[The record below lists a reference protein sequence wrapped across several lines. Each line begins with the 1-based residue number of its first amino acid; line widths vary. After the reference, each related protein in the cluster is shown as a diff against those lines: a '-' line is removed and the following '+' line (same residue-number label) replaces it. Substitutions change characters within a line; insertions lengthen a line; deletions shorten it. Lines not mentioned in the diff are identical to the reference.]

1 MKFKKDKSV
10 QNLLEIKTFTKY
22 GIQINKDEFVF
33 LNVAPINVSVL
44 SNQNVEIKIRHLMM
58 ILSSVPDIEISCSD
72 ASECF
77 DENKAYLKQRIENED
92 NKMIIDML
100 KNDLKY
106 LDEIQTGTST
116 SRKFMFVIR
125 CKSLKEEQVLQNIN
139 RIQKIISDQGF
150 EVSLMKKEDIK
161 RQLAI
166 YFGTSLN
173 GEQIADV
180 DGIDYIKKNQP
191 K

>member
-180 DGIDYIKKNQP
+180 DGIDYLIKS
-191 K
+191 